1 MDRKFRN
8 LKTSREICANG
19 HTYLPHGLQESLGD
33 FKRDSRNR

>member
-1 MDRKFRN
+1 MDRKFSN

-19 HTYLPHGLQESLGD
+19 HAYFPHGLQESLRD